1 MFFRAIKEA
10 SSSPSPATSAAIA
23 ATTPSVKGSA
33 RKSRVPLPNLS
44 DSDSSENEGTP
55 IPTTHSQ
62 IPNTQSHITPTDR
75 LETSDRMSKEKQKFF
90 RLSAFNAD
98 KKRDKKPESKRTNSQ
113 LQNGN
118 KKEIASKE
126 PPQRSS
132 LVTRSSKAFKAK
144 DERTPQTTKV
154 QTRTSVVSNK
164 QKNPETKPKNS
175 KLQNKPKPETDSASS
190 SSSEQDDDDDD
201 DEEEKQSKKSD
212 KAQTITS
219 SSSDCSSTDEEE
231 SSETSDSDSE
241 SSAQL
246 SESSSR
252 LSLNNTNLKLSTMFT
267 SNSKKMETF
276 GSISGLN
283 NDKDDVW
290 GFAAAAAAAKKK
302 EDKPPPFA
310 HLAKKAEE
318 KQPKSCSENE
328 RKLEKTKPG
337 FGQLKGLFDGLSH
350 LFAASTRS
358 RNQNVPNYSLSRRKR
373 NADKEPENEKIPNSK
388 EQETTTEG
396 AGKVIKQVEIV
407 CNSRRDNLDEIKLK
421 SKQRDE
427 IKLMES
433 IRKAAR
439 NVASS
444 HPLASTEESVVTAQ
458 KIQMTPSNLVKTA
471 VNSKRHEFERRKF
484 FKSGAGL
491 GCSVG
496 FTHYA
501 MLEDARMKKR
511 NLIAE
516 ATQTNPPLSV
526 LPLSNNQTGKNGL
539 RTHPLKHTS
548 PL

>member
-10 SSSPSPATSAAIA
+10 SSSPSQATSAAIA

-62 IPNTQSHITPTDR
+62 VPDTQSHIAPTDR

-98 KKRDKKPESKRTNSQ
+98 KKRDKKPESKRQ

-118 KKEIASKE
+118 KKEVANKE
-126 PPQRSS
+126 PQQRSS
-132 LVTRSSKAFKAK
+132 PVTRSSKAVKAQ
-144 DERTPQTTKV
+144 DEKTLQTTKV
-154 QTRTSVVSNK
+154 QTKTPLVNNK
-164 QKNPETKPKNS
+164 QKSSEMKPKNN
-175 KLQNKPKPETDSASS
+175 KIQNKPKPEADSTSS
-190 SSSEQDDDDDD
+190 SSSEQDDE
-201 DEEEKQSKKSD
+201 EEEKQNKKSD
-212 KAQTITS
+212 KAQIVTS
-219 SSSDCSSTDEEE
+219 SSSDCSSTDEE
-231 SSETSDSDSE
+231 SSETSDTDSE

-252 LSLNNTNLKLSTMFT
+252 MSLNNTNLKLTTMFT
-267 SNSKKMETF
+267 SNNKKMETF

-290 GFAAAAAAAKKK
+290 GFAAAAAAAKQK
-302 EDKPPPFA
+302 EDKSPTFA
-310 HLAKKAEE
+310 HIPKKTE
-318 KQPKSCSENE
+318 KKQLKSNSESE

-358 RNQNVPNYSLSRRKR
+358 RNQNTPNYNLSRRKR
-373 NADKEPENEKIPNSK
+373 NADKELGNEKTSK
-388 EQETTTEG
+388 EQERNTESI
-396 AGKVIKQVEIV
+396 KVTEQVEIV
-407 CNSRRDNLDEIKLK
+407 CNSRRENLDEIKLK

-433 IRKAAR
+433 IRKASR

-444 HPLASTEESVVTAQ
+444 HPLASTEESVVAAQ
-458 KIQMTPSNLVKTA
+458 MTQMTPSNLVKTA

-484 FKSGAGL
+484 FKSEAGL